1 MVEDHV
7 IYLAGGCF
15 WGTEAYLR
23 KLPGVLETQVGY
35 ANGLVPA
42 PTYRDV
48 CAGITGAAECVAVRY
63 DALVITL
70 PLLLEAFFR
79 TIDPL
84 SIDRQGNDCGS
95 QYRTGVY
102 WVDPADEPIVRE
114 ALEQLRKQYGGQPL
128 AVEAQPLRAFYPAE
142 EYHQDYLA
150 KNPGGYC
157 HVDLADADRF
167 VCEHER
173 DLLPQTLA
181 QQIADRPYEKP
192 PDSELL
198 ELLSPE
204 AYVTTQ
210 HSGTEPPWS
219 SPLNTLFDPGI
230 YVDAV
235 TGEPLFSSRDKF
247 HTGCGW
253 PAFSQ
258 PIDPSVVTEQ
268 PDYSLASHP
277 RTEVRSRAGSSHLG
291 HVFDD
296 GPAELGGK
304 RYCINGTALRFV
316 PQQAMEAEGYGYL
329 LGEL

>member
-1 MVEDHV
+1 MVDAHT

-15 WGTEAYLR
+15 WGTEAYL
-23 KLPGVLETQVGY
+23 KKIPGVLETQVGY
-35 ANGLVPA
+35 ANGLVAA

-48 CAGITGAAECVAVRY
+48 CSGATGAAECVAVRY

-70 PLLLEAFFR
+70 PLLLEAFLR

-84 SIDRQGNDCGS
+84 SVNRQGNDCGT
-95 QYRTGVY
+95 QYRTGIY
-102 WVDPADEPIVRE
+102 WVDPADEAAVQEVLGRLRE
-114 ALEQLRKQYGGQPL
+114 QCGQPL
-128 AVEAQPLRAFYPAE
+128 AIEAQPLRAFYPAE
-142 EYHQDYLA
+142 EYHQDYLG

-181 QQIADRPYEKP
+181 QQIASRPYPKASDE
-192 PDSELL
+192 ELL
-198 ELLSPE
+198 ETLPPE
-204 AYVTTQ
+204 TYVTTQ
-210 HSGTEPPWS
+210 HNGTEPPWS
-219 SPLNTLFDPGI
+219 SPLNTLFEPGI

-258 PIDPSVVTEQ
+258 PIDPSVVAES
-268 PDYSLASHP
+268 PDYSLASQP

-304 RYCINGTALRFV
+304 RYCINGAALRFI
-316 PQQAMEAEGYGYL
+316 PQGAMEAEGYGYL